1 MKSLV
6 PGDGLQMKLFTLVL
20 LVAVRDGKPLDVETQ
35 KNMTVLLGG
44 NVTFSCTSHL
54 EDILQVTWQKLNG
67 QSEINIA
74 TFSGKFGRNVLESFI
89 GRVAFTQSKRQVS
102 TIVLSGVKFEDEGCY
117 QCVFNSFKSGQKT
130 VKTCL
135 TVNVKD
141 INVETEGNMTAVLGG
156 KATFNCTSHVNDIL
170 QVTWQKLNGQSED
183 NIATV
188 SENFQANF
196 SGAFIGR
203 AAFQPSTMQE
213 SVMVLSGV
221 RLEDEGCYQCVFNTF
236 RSGQNIG
243 KTCLTVY
250 AQKKSQLHIWI
261 ISVLVTILI
270 VISILSFYYFKKRTH
285 KQRDCQT

>member
-1 MKSLV
+1 
-6 PGDGLQMKLFTLVL
+6 MKLFTLVL
-20 LVAVRDGKPLDVETQ
+20 LVAVTNGKPLDVETQ
-35 KNMTVLLGG
+35 KNMTVLLGAS
-44 NVTFSCTSHL
+44 VTFSCTSHL

-74 TFSGKFGRNVLESFI
+74 TFSEKFGPNVLESFI
-89 GRVAFTQSKRQVS
+89 GRVTFTQSKRQVS
-102 TIVLSGVKFEDEGCY
+102 TIVLSGMKLEDEGCY
-117 QCVFNSFKSGQKT
+117 QCVFNSFKSGQNT

-156 KATFNCTSHVNDIL
+156 NAIFNCTSGIKDIL

-188 SENFQANF
+188 SEKFEANF

-203 AAFQPSTMQE
+203 AAFQPSKMQE
-213 SVMVLSGV
+213 SVIVLSGV
-221 RLEDEGCYQCVFNTF
+221 KLEDEGCYQCIFNTS
-236 RSGQNIG
+236 RRGQNIG

-250 AQKKSQLHIWI
+250 AQTKSQLHIWI

-270 VISILSFYYFKKRTH
+270 VIFILSLYYFKKRTH
-285 KQRDCQT
+285 KPRDCQT